1 MEIWWMVLTGLLAL
15 CTLVLLLRLT
25 ALRRSLREVAEE
37 LEEKLQTDTNTLI
50 SLSTGDRAARE
61 TGPAPGPPG
70 STGSSAC
77 SGRSACGCKTATMR

>member
-50 SLSTGDRAARE
+50 SLSTGDRL
-61 TGPAPGPPG
+61 PWPWQPG

>member
-50 SLSTGDRAARE
+50 SLSTGDRAAMAMAAR
-61 TGPAPGPPG
+61 
-70 STGSSAC
+70 SGSSAC

>member
-50 SLSTGDRAARE
+50 SLSTGDRAAM
-61 TGPAPGPPG
+61 AMPG

>member
-25 ALRRSLREVAEE
+25 ALRCSLREVAEE

-50 SLSTGDRAARE
+50 SLPTGDRSRQ
-61 TGPAPGPPG
+61 GRGCI
-70 STGSSAC
+70 SA
-77 SGRSACGCKTATMR
+77 

>member
-50 SLSTGDRAARE
+50 SLSTGIPME
-61 TGPAPGPPG
+61 TW
-70 STGSSAC
+70 SS
-77 SGRSACGCKTATMR
+77 G

>member
-25 ALRRSLREVAEE
+25 ALRCSLREVAEE

-50 SLSTGDRAARE
+50 SLPTGDRAAW
-61 TGPAPGPPG
+61 PWQPG
-70 STGSSAC
+70 STGSSVC
-77 SGRSACGCKTATMR
+77 SGRSACGCETATTR

>member
-25 ALRRSLREVAEE
+25 ALRHSLREVAEE

-50 SLSTGDRAARE
+50 SLSTGDRAAW
-61 TGPAPGPPG
+61 PWPPG

>member
-50 SLSTGDRAARE
+50 SLSTGDGRPGHGRRIQP
-61 TGPAPGPPG
+61 PA
-70 STGSSAC
+70 SSAC